1 MCRSDF
7 ALSGLDRCGCL
18 PRACALGYCIA
29 PLRGLLLR
37 TGNNNASCFGHKFY
51 RGVIRERDLVAH
63 DPATGTV
70 TFRYIDASTKRP
82 AWREL
87 PIADFLSQ
95 VLQHVL
101 PTGLRRVRDY
111 GFLHG
116 KAKARLRLVQLI
128 LRVLLHQCEQ
138 KPRPPMC
145 CPRCKTPMRLI
156 GQILRR
162 PDG

>member
-7 ALSGLDRCGCL
+7 ALSGLDRCGRL

-29 PLRGLLLR
+29 PLRGLFLH
-37 TGNNNASCFGHKFY
+37 TGNNHASYFGHEIY
-51 RGVIRERDLVAH
+51 RRVFRERDLIAH

-82 AWREL
+82 AYRQL
-87 PIADFLSQ
+87 PIADFLWR

-116 KAKARLRLVQLI
+116 KAKARL
-128 LRVLLHQCEQ
+128 
-138 KPRPPMC
+138 
-145 CPRCKTPMRLI
+145 TMRLI